1 MLPFQ
6 GGYVYLGHA
15 PDVPSTS
22 VLTTR
27 CFAPSDKETLY
38 KFNRL
43 FTSEFDLPMDPS
55 LNDLDFEF
63 EMGMF
68 LSYNPKTSFLIEDD
82 EKELCGFV
90 AAVADNNKFVSHVTE
105 QWLPN
110 IKSRYNEAAVTS
122 KPLEERPDE
131 WKQSTSSHFVMKL
144 SPRVYTECVLKR
156 VINTVLSVLK
166 TSGATTVYHKVNPE
180 ISLDLFVELGF
191 FPVQGTSADE
201 KLFWRSL

>member
-1 MLPFQ
+1 M
-6 GGYVYLGHA
+6 
-15 PDVPSTS
+15 
-22 VLTTR
+22 
-27 CFAPSDKETLY
+27 Y

-43 FTSEFDLPMDPS
+43 FTSEFDVPMDPS

-63 EMGMF
+63 EVGMF
-68 LSYNPKTSFLIEDD
+68 LSYNQKTVFLIEDE

-90 AAVADNNKFVSHVTE
+90 AAVADNNKFVNHVTE

-110 IKSRYNEAAVTS
+110 ITSKYNEAAVTS
-122 KPLEERPDE
+122 KPLEQRSDE

-144 SPRVYTECVLKR
+144 SPRVYGECILKR

-166 TSGATTVYHKVNPE
+166 TSGATTVYHKVNSE

-191 FPVQGTSADE
+191 FPVQGTSSEE